1 MKNKELSVLLSKGL
15 IVLGLVM
22 EIALCIWLPDCV
34 GWLEE
39 YYYRPLGHTASCA
52 IAYSVMVVV
61 AVLLVFL
68 YLLLVNISKKNVFV
82 RKNVTLLRLI
92 SWSGFIA
99 AAIMFAWG
107 IITSLEVIFLAA
119 FMVGFM
125 GIILH
130 VLKNVFEE
138 AVIIK
143 EESDYTI

>member
-1 MKNKELSVLLSKGL
+1 
-15 IVLGLVM
+15 
-22 EIALCIWLPDCV
+22 
-34 GWLEE
+34 
-39 YYYRPLGHTASCA
+39 
-52 IAYSVMVVV
+52 
-61 AVLLVFL
+61 
-68 YLLLVNISKKNVFV
+68 
-82 RKNVTLLRLI
+82 
-92 SWSGFIA
+92 
-99 AAIMFAWG
+99 MFAWG